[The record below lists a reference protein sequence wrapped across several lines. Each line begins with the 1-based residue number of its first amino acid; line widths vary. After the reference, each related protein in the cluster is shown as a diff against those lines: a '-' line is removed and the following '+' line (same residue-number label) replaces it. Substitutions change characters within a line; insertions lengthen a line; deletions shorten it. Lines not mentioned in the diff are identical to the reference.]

1 MNGAIT
7 DAAAT
12 TITLSSVSDIDAG
25 DIVNIGLELILVGG
39 KSSSNITGCTRGHK
53 GTTASTHSNGAVVR
67 LATGNTIPAN
77 DFNGWGEAVNTGVLT
92 STSGLRIWS
101 HDNFGEDLLFND
113 RHGQIFYWD
122 KTDGVTTR
130 GIELSTRSGTPTS
143 VPQKCAQILLSDR
156 DRHVIAFGSDDIAAS
171 SSTAKGNGIQ
181 DPMLIRFS
189 SQEDPIDWYPTT
201 TNTAGFLRID
211 TGSQIVQAV
220 ETRQQIVVFTD
231 IAVYAMQF
239 LGPPF
244 TFGINLVSSNITIAS
259 PKAAVA
265 VNDIV
270 YWMGTAEFYSYGGS
284 VQRIPCTVRDYVFND
299 INTNQ
304 IEKAVAGSNISLQRS
319 GGFILLADRQKTTG
333 MLFITIKKTFGL

>member
-1 MNGAIT
+1 MSVVDGDQYKFLPRTVSTIESITVDGALNETPVRPNSSDTGNGGSNTTAAYQIGAGLDIAVPGTGWGAGLWGGTNNAATQTTLNGAIT

-171 SSTAKGNGIQ
+171 SSTAKETVFK
-181 DPMLIRFS
+181 IR
-189 SQEDPIDWYPTT
+189 
-201 TNTAGFLRID
+201 
-211 TGSQIVQAV
+211 
-220 ETRQQIVVFTD
+220 
-231 IAVYAMQF
+231 
-239 LGPPF
+239 
-244 TFGINLVSSNITIAS
+244 
-259 PKAAVA
+259 
-265 VNDIV
+265 
-270 YWMGTAEFYSYGGS
+270 
-284 VQRIPCTVRDYVFND
+284 C
-299 INTNQ
+299 
-304 IEKAVAGSNISLQRS
+304 
-319 GGFILLADRQKTTG
+319 
-333 MLFITIKKTFGL
+333 